1 MKNTVLFLLLPLWLA
16 SCERRE
22 LTYYTEAEITVT
34 VDWSRADQQEESQYG
49 ATLIFYPQDGG
60 TPRVVLMG
68 DRTQTTVRL
77 PYGRYD
83 AILFNRSFDEFGT
96 MAFRGQEQL
105 HTLEAYALQT
115 ETRYG
120 TKIITAAPGKLA
132 SAVIRDF
139 EVTDNML
146 GNYAPAGVRNMADCP
161 DGACRLQFTP
171 LPLTRKVKVK
181 LHITGIDNLK
191 QATCQLSGVPLS
203 VYLHDGNTDNAE
215 KGAQEFEIEDITPD
229 EDFAA
234 NGTLNGLIHLFGLPA
249 PEEVQIK
256 VRALLKDNTTVV
268 EREVENIEANEEADG
283 SGVTT
288 LHIKADITE
297 PLPDIKPSEDSG
309 FGADVEEWG
318 QENNTEIPI

>member
-34 VDWSRADQQEESQYG
+34 ADQQEESQYG

-146 GNYAPAGVRNMADCP
+146 GNYAPAGARSVADCP

-171 LPLTRKVKVK
+171 LPLTRKVKIR

-191 QATCQLSGVPLS
+191 QATCQLGGVPLS

-215 KGAQEFEIEDITPD
+215 KGAQEFEIESITPD
-229 EDFAA
+229 EGSATA
-234 NGTLNGLIHLFGLPA
+234 GTLSGMVHLFGLPA
-249 PEEVQIK
+249 SEEVQIK
-256 VRALLKDNTTVV
+256 VKALLKDNTTVV
-268 EREVENIEANEEADG
+268 ERDVENIEVNEEADDNG
-283 SGVTT
+283 TVT

-318 QENNTEIPI
+318 QDNTTEIPI

>member
-1 MKNTVLFLLLPLWLA
+1 MTA
-16 SCERRE
+16 
-22 LTYYTEAEITVT
+22 
-34 VDWSRADQQEESQYG
+34 DWSRADQQEESQYG

-146 GNYAPAGVRNMADCP
+146 GNYAPAGARNVTTCP

>member
-22 LTYYTEAEITVT
+22 LTFYTEAEITVT
-34 VDWSRADQQEESQYG
+34 ADWSRADQQEENQYG

-77 PYGRYD
+77 PDGRYD

-146 GNYAPAGVRNMADCP
+146 GNYARPEHAAWPTVPTEPAGCNSLPCP
-161 DGACRLQFTP
+161 
-171 LPLTRKVKVK
+171 
-181 LHITGIDNLK
+181 
-191 QATCQLSGVPLS
+191 S
-203 VYLHDGNTDNAE
+203 
-215 KGAQEFEIEDITPD
+215 
-229 EDFAA
+229 
-234 NGTLNGLIHLFGLPA
+234 PA
-249 PEEVQIK
+249 
-256 VRALLKDNTTVV
+256 R
-268 EREVENIEANEEADG
+268 
-283 SGVTT
+283 
-288 LHIKADITE
+288 
-297 PLPDIKPSEDSG
+297 
-309 FGADVEEWG
+309 
-318 QENNTEIPI
+318 

>member
-1 MKNTVLFLLLPLWLA
+1 
-16 SCERRE
+16 
-22 LTYYTEAEITVT
+22 
-34 VDWSRADQQEESQYG
+34 
-49 ATLIFYPQDGG
+49 
-60 TPRVVLMG
+60 MG

-132 SAVIRDF
+132 SAVIHDF

-146 GNYAPAGVRNMADCP
+146 GNYAPAGARSVADCP

-256 VRALLKDNTTVV
+256 SLAERQYHRCRARSGKHRS
-268 EREVENIEANEEADG
+268 ERRGGRQRRHHPAHKGRHHRTPARHKALGRFRIRRRRRGMGTREQYGNPDLTNMDYQSDDTIYQSKNNIQ
-283 SGVTT
+283 
-288 LHIKADITE
+288 L
-297 PLPDIKPSEDSG
+297 
-309 FGADVEEWG
+309 
-318 QENNTEIPI
+318 

>member
-1 MKNTVLFLLLPLWLA
+1 
-16 SCERRE
+16 
-22 LTYYTEAEITVT
+22 
-34 VDWSRADQQEESQYG
+34 
-49 ATLIFYPQDGG
+49 
-60 TPRVVLMG
+60 MG

-146 GNYAPAGVRNMADCP
+146 GNYAPAGARSVADCP

-171 LPLTRKVKVK
+171 LPLTRKVKIR

-191 QATCQLSGVPLS
+191 QATCQLGGVPLS

-215 KGAQEFEIEDITPD
+215 KGAQEFEIESITPD
-229 EDFAA
+229 EGSATA
-234 NGTLNGLIHLFGLPA
+234 GTLSGMVHLFGLPA
-249 PEEVQIK
+249 SEEVQIK
-256 VRALLKDNTTVV
+256 VKALLKDNTTVV
-268 EREVENIEANEEADG
+268 ERDVENIEVNEEADDNG
-283 SGVTT
+283 TVT

-318 QENNTEIPI
+318 QDNTTEIPI